1 MKEQEE
7 NIITI
12 PLDYPCAIATE
23 HGKKMFEKLK
33 EDWEKMKEEEHE

>member
-12 PLDYPCAIATE
+12 PFDYPWATLTE
-23 HGKKMFEKLK
+23 EGKKMFEKLK